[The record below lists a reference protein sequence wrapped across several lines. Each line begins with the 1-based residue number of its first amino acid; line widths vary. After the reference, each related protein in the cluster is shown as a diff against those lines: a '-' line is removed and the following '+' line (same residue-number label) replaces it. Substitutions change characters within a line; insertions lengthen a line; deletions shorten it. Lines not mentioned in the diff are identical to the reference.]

1 MVVGYGALLS
11 TGLCPGTGGY
21 EGLTYVYQYTTPAI
35 VGGGTFRGERDE
47 DWQEDHPELA
57 PIVEA
62 VRASYLPRTEG
73 LKIERQAF
81 IDSMDTPQRAGM
93 IHAFFGE
100 RAVSGKTRPMT
111 RAGLDRRL
119 DVGTWLDHVRA
130 RLGDVA
136 VDGPGGEASDS

>member
-1 MVVGYGALLS
+1 MYWGKQLLRWS
-11 TGLCPGTGGY
+11 
-21 EGLTYVYQYTTPAI
+21 AS
-35 VGGGTFRGERDE
+35 
-47 DWQEDHPELA
+47 PE
-57 PIVEA
+57 
-62 VRASYLPRTEG
+62 
-73 LKIERQAF
+73 QAF
-81 IDSMDTPQRAGM
+81 RTLLELNDRYFLDGRDPSSFANVAWVFGLHDQA
-93 IHAFFGE
+93 FGE